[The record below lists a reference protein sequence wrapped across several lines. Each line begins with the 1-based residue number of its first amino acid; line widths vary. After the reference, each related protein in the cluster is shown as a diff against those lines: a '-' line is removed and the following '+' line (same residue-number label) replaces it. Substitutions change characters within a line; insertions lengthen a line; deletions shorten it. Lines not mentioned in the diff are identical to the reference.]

1 MLNNRPV
8 CVSDKNLRLK
18 EQIKSGNLEQISETP
33 FRGDCRAIK
42 SAAISLKYLNNHV

>member
-33 FRGDCRAIK
+33 FRGDCFLSK
-42 SAAISLKYLNNHV
+42 KKYEIENVI